1 MVVTIWKN
9 TFNLIQA
16 QSHALRLGSY
26 VAIFGVLLIAIM
38 VGSINQIHST
48 ELPEWVDGLFSWY
61 KENKISEQ
69 ELVTALEFLSK
80 SDIISLET
88 SEIQKILKTTESTK
102 ESEPEAKAVEG
113 GPSVKFLSVSQLSAN
128 SPHTFKA
135 FFKVFSGDNTVEN
148 ILLDVQSD
156 RETIQAL
163 AGNLGVGRSTVL
175 TVIIKALD
183 PSSIT
188 ANVLS
193 WDVST

>member
-38 VGSINQIHST
+38 VGSINQIHAT

-113 GPSVKFLSVSQLSAN
+113 A
-128 SPHTFKA
+128 
-135 FFKVFSGDNTVEN
+135 
-148 ILLDVQSD
+148 LL
-156 RETIQAL
+156 L
-163 AGNLGVGRSTVL
+163 NF
-175 TVIIKALD
+175 
-183 PSSIT
+183 
-188 ANVLS
+188 
-193 WDVST
+193 